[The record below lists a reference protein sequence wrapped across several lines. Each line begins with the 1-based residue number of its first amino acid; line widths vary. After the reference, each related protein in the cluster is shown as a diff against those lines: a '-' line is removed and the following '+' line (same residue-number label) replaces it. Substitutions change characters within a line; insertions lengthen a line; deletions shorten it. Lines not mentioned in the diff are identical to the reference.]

1 MRKKEKKGMPAAIC
15 VWIAVAVMIV
25 IAAVI
30 TRNKLTWI
38 LYLLLI
44 QVLIVIMAIHGMRF
58 AFQKK
63 SSIFAWKIKD
73 RPKHWR
79 TYDFI
84 AKVMITAGL
93 AFLII
98 YYTLPF
104 MLDVPRLL
112 TGTEERATVVVVS
125 GYDYRK
131 ENGAVLPA
139 EVKVRNVEDGTEFS
153 VYLFHGEI
161 DAGECVQMEYLP
173 YSKNA
178 RVIQSD

>member
-15 VWIAVAVMIV
+15 VWIAVAVMIF

-30 TRNKLTWI
+30 TGSKLTWI

-44 QVLIVIMAIHGMRF
+44 QALIVIITINGMQF
-58 AFQKK
+58 VFSKK

-93 AFLII
+93 AFLVI

-112 TGTEERATVVVVS
+112 TGAEERATVVVAS

-131 ENGAVLPA
+131 EKGAVLPP
-139 EVKVRNVEDGTEFS
+139 EVKVRNVEDGTELR
-153 VYLFHGEI
+153 VYLFHREI
-161 DAGECVQMEYLP
+161 DAGECVQIEYLP
-173 YSKNA
+173 CSKNA

>member
-1 MRKKEKKGMPAAIC
+1 MARASFMVNVMQYNIDSIIRSKPA
-15 VWIAVAVMIV
+15 
-25 IAAVI
+25 
-30 TRNKLTWI
+30 WI

-44 QVLIVIMAIHGMRF
+44 QVLIVIITINGMQF
-58 AFQKK
+58 VFSKK

-79 TYDFI
+79 IYDCI

-93 AFLII
+93 TFLII
-98 YYTLPF
+98 HYTLPF

-112 TGTEERATVVVVS
+112 TGTEEHATVVVAS

-131 ENGAVLPA
+131 ENGAVLPP
-139 EVKVRNVEDGTEFS
+139 EVKVRNVEDGTEFR

-161 DAGECVQMEYLP
+161 DAGECVQIEYLP
-173 YSKNA
+173 CSKNA

>member
-1 MRKKEKKGMPAAIC
+1 MARASFMVNVMQYNIDSIIRSKPA
-15 VWIAVAVMIV
+15 
-25 IAAVI
+25 
-30 TRNKLTWI
+30 WI

-44 QVLIVIMAIHGMRF
+44 QVLIVIITINGMQF
-58 AFQKK
+58 VFSKK

-79 TYDFI
+79 TYDCI

-93 AFLII
+93 TFLII
-98 YYTLPF
+98 HYTLPF

-112 TGTEERATVVVVS
+112 TGTEERAIVVVAS

-131 ENGAVLPA
+131 EKGAVLPP
-139 EVKVRNVEDGTEFS
+139 EVKVRNVEDGTELR

-161 DAGECVQMEYLP
+161 DAGECVQIEYLP
-173 YSKNA
+173 CSKNA